1 MGNEIRSGTNTTFFT
16 VKWDE
21 AGVVLLDQRKLP
33 AEETY
38 LTCKTYGEV
47 ADAIRRMVVRGAPAI
62 GVTAAMGVALGIKNS
77 SAGSLKELAEELD
90 VISKTLFETRPT
102 AVNLPWALGRMK
114 RTFERTRAAA
124 TGTEAE
130 KIQAIRGEL
139 TEAAKRML
147 AEDIAV
153 CEAIG
158 RNGAGLVE
166 DSGNILTHCNA
177 GALATG
183 GYGTALGVVRSA
195 VAQGKSVHVFADETR
210 PFLQGARLTAWEL
223 QKDGILVTLITD
235 NMAGHFM
242 HQGKIQCVIVGA
254 DRIASNGDVANK
266 IGTYSL
272 AVLARENGLPFY
284 VAAPLSTIDMNIP
297 SGEQIAIEERS
308 PEEVTE
314 VRGISIAPAGVRA
327 RHPAFD
333 VTPHRYVT
341 AIVTERGLAR
351 EPFTESLNQLFS
363 SGK

>member
-1 MGNEIRSGTNTTFFT
+1 MGNEIRAGTNTTFFT

-77 SAGSLKELAEELD
+77 SAGNLKELAEELD

-114 RTFERTRAAA
+114 RAFERTRAAA

-130 KIQAIRGEL
+130 KIQAIRREL
-139 TEAAKRML
+139 TEAAQRML
-147 AEDIAV
+147 AEDVAV

-223 QKDGILVTLITD
+223 QKDGIPVTLITD